1 MNLRQIE
8 FFVQVADAGS
18 FSRASAAIGL
28 TQPGISRQVSALE
41 HELNL
46 RLLHRNGRGI
56 VLTEAGQRF
65 LVYARGILHQLDGA
79 RHAVTGSETDLAGK
93 VAIGL
98 PPSLGQVLTL
108 PLVKAFRE
116 RYRSAELAIMEAL
129 SVPLQERLLAG
140 RLDVAVIHNPTPSH
154 LVKIEPM
161 LTELICLLSAARGT
175 RSQPVPFRALERF
188 ELIFPGAPHPIRSL
202 VEAEALR
209 RGIKLRVSLEID
221 AIGMS
226 FSTRRRRLRSRRR
239 SLQRGSG
246 RNVRGRHCCPAD
258 RATVPRQHDGTGHAG
273 APAEHPSRRRRH
285 RDSAECAAADAP
297 AKALFAQQLEYP
309 EKPAPG
315 LDPGVETGFPKRPCS
330 ANDGERESNSI

>member
-28 TQPGISRQVSALE
+28 TQPAISRQVSALE

-161 LTELICLLSAARGT
+161 LTESICLLSAARGT

-209 RGIKLRVSLEID
+209 RGIKLRVALEID

-226 FSTRRRRLRSRRR
+226 LQLVADGYGHAVVPYNVVRAGMSGAGIVARPIVQPSLGSTMALVTPARRPSTLLADGVTDILRRVLQQTLRAKAPRAVIGPRRR
-239 SLQRGSG
+239 
-246 RNVRGRHCCPAD
+246 
-258 RATVPRQHDGTGHAG
+258 
-273 APAEHPSRRRRH
+273 APAS
-285 RDSAECAAADAP
+285 S
-297 AKALFAQQLEYP
+297 
-309 EKPAPG
+309 
-315 LDPGVETGFPKRPCS
+315 
-330 ANDGERESNSI
+330 